1 MYQGGHQEQPAVG
14 RNSHEQPATSNLQEL
29 TETGNY
35 QNSEQKE
42 EIQNSFENT
51 WTSQMSL

>member
-29 TETGNY
+29 TQTGND